1 MTSSP
6 LKITLKLSGLRPTD
20 SSRPTTPVSPLI
32 KNAREEDSSSTE
44 SPRKRAKPN
53 GRSRKPKVEG
63 TPISD
68 R

>member
-1 MTSSP
+1 MTSP
-6 LKITLKLSGLRPTD
+6 LKITLKLSGPRP
-20 SSRPTTPVSPLI
+20 PTGLSQSPVPTPTKTGRAQDTST
-32 KNAREEDSSSTE
+32 TE

-63 TPISD
+63 TPVLD